1 MRYLLID
8 DLANEGWKDLIEKAV
23 IKEANS
29 LEVAI
34 TYDEAIE
41 KIKFEWDFIFL
52 DMRLTENDHNTQNIF
67 DYSGFKILKEIKKEF
82 KSINFS
88 TPVILV
94 TASNKIWNLN
104 TFRENGID
112 GYYIKESPDLK
123 FDKKTSRE
131 NLENLQSSF
140 SNLILVGRKRKEIWN
155 LCDSILNKLI
165 THKYFNTQDKKYV
178 NIKDRIIDKIKL
190 GYAQLFQQQTILE
203 KDILLAYNESM
214 SFIIFWSIL
223 EEISKG
229 FTKINETWN
238 DRYERRPNW
247 KFNNGEYLTQ
257 FENNELKL
265 NFKKNDKGEYI
276 KGVFNFP
283 ESTYEYKK
291 YSGDLPINLSD
302 QIYSL
307 LAAYSNDN
315 SIYKSYWLAFKQIN
329 RYRNETD
336 FIHGSVINI
345 FSKKLIQK
353 EAIIEAYNKNIEVLK
368 FIESILNIKL

>member
-8 DLANEGWKDLIEKAV
+8 DLANEGWKDIIEKAV
-23 IKEANS
+23 IKDDNR

-34 TYDEAIE
+34 TYNEAIE
-41 KIKFEWDFIFL
+41 KIKFEWDIIFL
-52 DMRLTENDHNTQNIF
+52 DMRLTEGDHNIQNIV

-112 GYYIKESPDLK
+112 GYYIKENPDFK

-140 SNLILVGRKRKEIWN
+140 SNLILDSSKRKEIWS
-155 LCDSILNKLI
+155 LCNSILNKLS
-165 THKYFNTQDKKYV
+165 THKYFSTQDKKYV

-203 KDILLAYNESM
+203 KSILLAYNESM

-229 FTKINETWN
+229 FTKINETW
-238 DRYERRPNW
+238 DGRYERRPNW
-247 KFNNGEYLTQ
+247 KFNNGEYFTQ
-257 FENNELKL
+257 FENNELKV

-276 KGVFNFP
+276 KGVFNFS
-283 ESTYEYKK
+283 ESSNEYKK

-315 SIYKSYWLAFKQIN
+315 TIYKKYWLEFKQIN

-336 FIHGSVINI
+336 FIHSSVINI

-353 EAIIEAYNKNIEVLK
+353 EAISEAYNKNIEVLK
-368 FIESILNIKL
+368 FIETILNI